1 MAFLTNL
8 FTSVH
13 GSLPSYLLQQSHSAD
28 YEYGVRGGRAKPCRA
43 CSDFQTWIQQ
53 SSKSKDGS
61 KADDAPAKPPQQTST
76 TASSHKREDCPL
88 DKDQLGRASWSL
100 VHTMAAYYPETPT
113 AEDRTSMGAFVRA
126 LGRFYPCESCAEDFR
141 RDIDQ
146 HPPDTS
152 SRTAL
157 AAWWCQAHNRVNRKL
172 GKTEFDCSRVDE
184 RWLDGWKDGSC
195 G

>member
-1 MAFLTNL
+1 MTPQQNRLTRR
-8 FTSVH
+8 
-13 GSLPSYLLQQSHSAD
+13 PQ
-28 YEYGVRGGRAKPCRA
+28 
-43 CSDFQTWIQQ
+43 
-53 SSKSKDGS
+53 
-61 KADDAPAKPPQQTST
+61 PPQGKKYSKFLKLCF
-76 TASSHKREDCPL
+76 SFLKHLPSHKREDCPL
-88 DKDQLGRASWSL
+88 DKDQLGRASWLL

-141 RDIDQ
+141 RDIEA